1 MNCSR
6 SSAVRRL
13 RAGVPLT
20 VLLLCVGAILFRET
34 PAVTQ
39 DTGTVR
45 FAVIGDFGKA
55 SWYIGD
61 VANRIKTWN
70 PDFVVTTGD
79 NNYELGRADTL
90 DANIGQFFHEF
101 ISPYAGSYGAGSSV
115 NRFYPSIGNHDW
127 GDGYVSP
134 PNVTPYTDYFALPG
148 NERYYDLVQGP
159 VHLFAVDAD
168 PFEPDGI
175 TSTSVQA
182 AWLQG
187 RLTASTAPWK
197 IVYFH
202 LPPYSSSAH
211 ASGNAEFG
219 MRWPFRQWGATA
231 VMTGH
236 HHVYERL
243 LVENTP
249 YFITG
254 LGGYGKDLFTFPRAE
269 SRFRSNVDYGAMLV
283 TASPSRIT
291 FEFITRTGV
300 LVEGYSI
307 DAPAGPGAP
316 NNLVAQ
322 TVPAGPVDLWWTD
335 NAADE
340 QGFVVERSDDG
351 VSFTEMT
358 TVGPNV
364 TSYSDPAVSTPATYY
379 YRVHAFGPNGSTAA
393 SNVAVVGTAPALAAT
408 SLTAT
413 STSSSAVQ
421 LTWSAISGATGARV
435 YRDSNG
441 TFIIAA
447 EVGPEVTAYTDPNR
461 SPSTAYTYVVRGFNA
476 AGESPSS
483 NEASATTLTRPP
495 APTGLTATA
504 VSASQINLSWTDNT
518 GGALGFKI
526 LRSTDG
532 QTFSTAAWVEA
543 GVTSYANTGR
553 TPATTYYYQ
562 IRAYEPTGGE
572 SLSSNTASAT
582 TLPVLMAPSNLS
594 ATAASTSRIDL
605 TWTDNSATESTFRIF
620 RSTDGVNFVFQG
632 QVGANVTTYSNSGL
646 SASTRYYYR
655 VTAREN
661 GGAESAFSNI
671 ASAMTLGLPQA
682 PTALVANAVSSSQID
697 LTWTDNSANE
707 TGFKIDRSSDG
718 VSFSSLV
725 WLDANTT
732 SYSNTGRSPSTT
744 YYYRVSSYNAQGSSA
759 FSNVAS
765 ATTPSALAA
774 PSNLSATAIS
784 GARVDLTWVDN
795 SSVESGFKVYRSTD
809 NVTFTFLGSSGQN
822 VTTYSNGNA
831 QPGTTYYYRVLAYDS
846 GGGQSAPSNTVTV
859 TTPTVPAVPS
869 NLVATAVSK
878 TQINLTWVD
887 NSTNETNFRIDRS
900 TNGVSFSTL
909 TWTGA
914 NVTSFSDTGRQ
925 PGTTYYYRVA
935 SYNANGSSATSN
947 TASATTLP

>member
-1 MNCSR
+1 MNFSPL
-6 SSAVRRL
+6 SAARRL
-13 RAGVPLT
+13 RAGVPLA
-20 VLLLCVGAILFRET
+20 VALLCAGIILFRET
-34 PAVTQ
+34 PAITQ
-39 DTGTVR
+39 DAGTVR
-45 FAVIGDFGKA
+45 FAVIGDYGKA

-61 VANRIKTWN
+61 VANRIKSWN

-79 NNYELGRADTL
+79 NNYELGRNDTL

-101 ISPYAGSYGAGSSV
+101 IGPYTGSYGAGSAT
-115 NRFYPSIGNHDW
+115 NRFFPSLGNHDW
-127 GDGYVSP
+127 GDGFVSP
-134 PNVTPYTDYFALPG
+134 ANVTPYTDYFNLPG
-148 NERYYDLVQGP
+148 NERYYDVVKGP

-182 AWLQG
+182 SWLQG
-187 RLTASTAPWK
+187 RLSASTAPWK

-211 ASGNAEFG
+211 ASGDAEAN

-231 VMTGH
+231 VMVGH

-243 LVENTP
+243 LVQNTP

-254 LGGYGKDLFTFPRAE
+254 LGGYGKDVFTFPRAE
-269 SRFRSNVDYGAMLV
+269 SRSRSNVDYGAMLV
-283 TASPSRIT
+283 TASASRVT
-291 FEFITRTGV
+291 FEFITRAGV
-300 LVEGYSI
+300 LVDGYSI

-322 TVPAGPVDLWWTD
+322 TVPAGPVGLWWTD

-340 QGFVVERSDDG
+340 QGFVVARSDDG
-351 VSFTEMT
+351 ENFTEMT

-364 TSYSDPAVSTPATYY
+364 TSYTDPSVSTPATYY
-379 YRVHAFGPNGSTAA
+379 YRVHAFGPNGPTAA
-393 SNVAVVGTAPALAAT
+393 SNVAVVATAPALPAP

-413 STSSSAVQ
+413 STSSSAVD

-441 TFIIAA
+441 TYVIAA
-447 EVGPEVTAYTDPNR
+447 ELAAGVNSYTDPNR
-461 SPSTAYTYVVRGFNA
+461 SPSTAYTYVVRGVND

-483 NEASATTLTRPP
+483 NAASATTLPKLQ

-518 GGALGFKI
+518 GGTLGFKV

-532 QTFSTAAWVEA
+532 TTFSTAAWVNA
-543 GVTSYANTGR
+543 GVTTYANTGR
-553 TPATTYYYQ
+553 TPETTYYYQ
-562 IRAYEPTGGE
+562 VRAYEPTGGE

-582 TLPVLMAPSNLS
+582 TLPLLGAPGNLS
-594 ATAASTSRIDL
+594 ATAVSTSRIDL
-605 TWTDNSATESTFRIF
+605 TWTDNSATESVFRIF
-620 RSTDGVNFVFQG
+620 RSTDGVNFAFQG
-632 QVGANVTTYSNSGL
+632 QVNANVTTYSNSGL
-646 SASTRYYYR
+646 SASTRYYYK
-655 VTAREN
+655 VTARES
-661 GGAESAFSNI
+661 GGAESAFSNV

-682 PTALVANAVSSSQID
+682 PTGLVADAVSSSQID
-697 LTWTDNSANE
+697 LTWTDNSGNE
-707 TGFKIDRSSDG
+707 TGYKVDRSSDG
-718 VSFSSLV
+718 ANFTSLV

-744 YYYRVSSYNAQGSSA
+744 YYYRVSAYNAQGSSQ

-784 GARVDLTWVDN
+784 GARVDLAWVDN
-795 SSVESGFKVYRSTD
+795 STGESGFKVYRSTD
-809 NVTFTFLGSSGQN
+809 NVTFTFLGSSGAN
-822 VTTYSNGNA
+822 ATTYSNGNA

-846 GGGQSAPSNTVTV
+846 GGAQSAPSNTVTV
-859 TTPTVPAVPS
+859 TTPNVPAVPT

-878 TQINLTWVD
+878 TQITLTWAD
-887 NSTNETNFRIDRS
+887 NSNNETNFRIDRS
-900 TNGVSFSTL
+900 TNGNSFSTL
-909 TWTGA
+909 TWTSA
-914 NVTSFSDTGRQ
+914 NVTSFTDTGRQ

-935 SYNANGSSATSN
+935 SYNAAGSSNTSN